1 MVAQLA
7 TRSSALVAARPAA
20 RVSTRSSTRFARRAV
35 LVRAEAPETPAEAA
49 PVVESAPEASAP
61 TTAPFKPAPALVPTI
76 NFGDIMGFS
85 GAAPE
90 LINGRLAMLGFTAAL
105 GAELASGRDVFQ
117 QLSGGMPILVIWAA
131 MIFTGASL
139 TPILKNAKRESF
151 LFFTPEREMFNGRA
165 AMIGFA
171 ALLIVE
177 AVKGSAL
184 F

>member
-1 MVAQLA
+1 
-7 TRSSALVAARPAA
+7 
-20 RVSTRSSTRFARRAV
+20 
-35 LVRAEAPETPAEAA
+35 
-49 PVVESAPEASAP
+49 
-61 TTAPFKPAPALVPTI
+61 
-76 NFGDIMGFS
+76 MGFS

-151 LFFTPEREMFNGRA
+151 LFFTPEREMFNGELA
-165 AMIGFA
+165 AGMPVVILQQLRTRLHA
-171 ALLIVE
+171 RPPAQR
-177 AVKGSAL
+177 S
-184 F
+184 

>member
-1 MVAQLA
+1 MAFQLA
-7 TRSSALVAARPAA
+7 TCSSALVAARPAA
-20 RVSTRSSTRFARRAV
+20 RVATRSSTRSARRAV
-35 LVRAEAPETPAEAA
+35 MVRAETPETPAEAA
-49 PVVESAPEASAP
+49 PVVESAAPAS
-61 TTAPFKPAPALVPTI
+61 TPAPAPTPAPPAPKTI
-76 NFGDIMGFS
+76 NFGEIMGFS

-105 GAELASGRDVFQ
+105 GAELASGRDVFS

-139 TPILKNAKRESF
+139 APIFKGAKREPF
-151 LFFTPEREMFNGRA
+151 AFFTPEKEMINGRA

-171 ALLIVE
+171 SLLIVE